1 MSTIKLAIA
10 EDHLKYREILKTL
23 LNLEQNI
30 DVIFVADTG
39 ADLLQ
44 KLESIEV
51 DIVLL
56 DYRMPIM
63 DGLEA
68 LKQIRIKHP
77 QIKTIINTSIQDSL
91 IEQEFKQSGANAF
104 LLKDADF
111 GVLIDTIEEVHKK
124 GYCYNDIFVENLD

>member
-1 MSTIKLAIA
+1 MSIIKLAIA
-10 EDHLKYREILKTL
+10 EDHLRYREILKSL
-23 LNLEQNI
+23 LNLEQNLE
-30 DVIFVADTG
+30 VVLEVENG
-39 ADLLQ
+39 VELLE
-44 KLESIEV
+44 KLESHEV

-77 QIKTIINTSIQDSL
+77 QIKTIINTSIQESL
-91 IEQEFKQSGANAF
+91 IVQEFKQSGANAF

-111 GVLIDTIEEVHKK
+111 GVLINTIEEVHKK
-124 GYCYNDIFVENLD
+124 GYCFNDIFVGE